1 MSMEASITF
10 SASSSSY
17 RLVCGP
23 KAQAKG
29 GRDQKNRQASDLL
42 THRKKKK
49 KIFANDDN
57 GDDYDANLLRKKSKR
72 DVAGKDFPRARE
84 REKERR
90 ERELGYCKDET
101 KRGKYINYCSNW
113 GKTVWL
119 KGCVLG

>member
-29 GRDQKNRQASDLL
+29 GRDPKKKQASDLL

-72 DVAGKDFPRARE
+72 DAAGKDFPRARK
-84 REKERR
+84 REKER
-90 ERELGYCKDET
+90 ESDESVNLDIARRRPSVVST
-101 KRGKYINYCSNW
+101 
-113 GKTVWL
+113 
-119 KGCVLG
+119 